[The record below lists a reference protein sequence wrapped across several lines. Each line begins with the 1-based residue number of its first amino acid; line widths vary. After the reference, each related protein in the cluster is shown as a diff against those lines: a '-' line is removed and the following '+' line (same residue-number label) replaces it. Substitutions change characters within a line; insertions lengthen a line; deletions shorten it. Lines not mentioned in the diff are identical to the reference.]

1 MDFAMS
7 ADSSSNI
14 ASPAAHGLLG
24 EARVRLLDHLCGSP
38 QTATE
43 LGSKLGISA
52 NATRVHLDGLQR
64 AGLVEYRVER
74 RGVGKPTHVY
84 STTASAEYL
93 LSAAYAPTLNAVL
106 KAVASRLNGELAPV
120 LRDAGSALFDEAS
133 QSADASPPSPLKAAV
148 RALEML
154 GRPVKVTKR
163 GTARMLS
170 TQCCPLGAVSRR
182 SENACVIVESMLANA
197 SGLPVYQACDRGD
210 LPRCRF
216 VVDEDSKR
224 RRQDIPDVEA
234 LEDGFDLGVALD

>member
-1 MDFAMS
+1 MS
-7 ADSSSNI
+7 ADSGSNI

-52 NATRVHLDGLQR
+52 NATRMHLDGLQR
-64 AGLVEYRVER
+64 AGLVDYRVER

-84 STTASAEYL
+84 SITVSAGYL

-106 KAVASRLNGELAPV
+106 KAATSRLNGRLTPV
-120 LRDAGSALFDEAS
+120 LREAGRTLFEEAS
-133 QSADASPPSPLKAAV
+133 RSAEAPSPLKAAV

-163 GTARMLS
+163 GAARMLS
-170 TQCCPLGAVSRR
+170 TQFCPLAAVSRR
-182 SENACVIVESMLANA
+182 NENACVIVESMLASA
-197 SGLPVYQACDRGD
+197 SGLPVQYACERSD

-216 VVDEDSKR
+216 MIGSDANAE
-224 RRQDIPDVEA
+224 
-234 LEDGFDLGVALD
+234 